1 MLAIRSF
8 SELTSHLQQLSQH
21 KKLVVVNP
29 ADANSM
35 EAITR
40 AVDMGFVSVQ
50 IIGNPEDYDIQLLE
64 KQQDI
69 QFIDCRD
76 PVVASTMAVE
86 MVKSGAADILMKGL
100 VNTDILLHAVL
111 KKGTGLVPFGNVVT
125 FIAAI
130 EIPGYPKL
138 LFITD
143 PAVIPEPNVRQRT
156 AIIRYA
162 IDTARNFGISKPK
175 VALLHGTEKMNP
187 KLNFMSDY
195 KKMLEL
201 GQANEFGDAIVAGP
215 LDLFLAINP
224 ELGKIKQ
231 VDTPIAGD
239 ADILIFPSFVSANIF
254 YKSMVTFAHAEIG
267 GMLFGTEKPVV
278 LTSRSDSAATKFN
291 SIALACLM

>member
-8 SELTSHLQQLSQH
+8 SELTSHLQQLSQR

-35 EAITR
+35 EAVTR

-50 IIGNPEDYDIQLLE
+50 IIGNPKDYDIQSFE
-64 KQQDI
+64 KQQNI
-69 QFIDCRD
+69 QFIDCSD
-76 PVVASTMAVE
+76 PGVASTMAVE

-100 VNTDILLHAVL
+100 VNTDILLHALL
-111 KKGTGLVPFGNVVT
+111 KKGTGMVPFGNVVT

-201 GQANEFGDAIVAGP
+201 WQAGEFGDAIVAGP
-215 LDLFLAINP
+215 LDLYLAINP

-231 VDTPIAGD
+231 VDSPVSGD

>member
-8 SELTSHLQQLSQH
+8 SELTSHLQQVSQR
-21 KKLVVVNP
+21 KKLVIVNP

-69 QFIDCRD
+69 QFIDCSD
-76 PVVASTMAVE
+76 PAVASTMAVE
-86 MVKSGAADILMKGL
+86 MVKSGTADILMKGL

-162 IDTARNFGISKPK
+162 IDTARNFGISQPK

-201 GQANEFGDAIVAGP
+201 GQAGEFGDAIVAGP

-231 VDTPIAGD
+231 VESPISGD

>member
-8 SELTSHLQQLSQH
+8 SELTSHLKQVS
-21 KKLVVVNP
+21 KSKNLVVVNP
-29 ADANSM
+29 VDANSL
-35 EAITR
+35 EAINR
-40 AVDMGFVSVQ
+40 AVDMGFVSAQ
-50 IIGNPEDYDIQLLE
+50 IIGNPKDYDIQALE
-64 KQQDI
+64 KQQGI
-69 QFIDCRD
+69 HFIACGD
-76 PVVASTMAVE
+76 PVVASAMAVE
-86 MVKSGAADILMKGL
+86 MVKSGDADILMKGM
-100 VNTDILLHAVL
+100 VNTDVLLHAVL
-111 KKGTGLVPFGNVVT
+111 KKGTGLVPYGNVVT

-162 IDTARNFGISKPK
+162 IDTARNFGISQPK

-201 GQANEFGDAIVAGP
+201 GQAGEFGDAIVAGP

-231 VDTPIAGD
+231 VDSPIAGD

-267 GMLFGTEKPVV
+267 GMLFGTDKPVV

>member
-69 QFIDCRD
+69 QFIDCSD

-201 GQANEFGDAIVAGP
+201 GQAGEFGDAIVAGP

>member
-8 SELTSHLQQLSQH
+8 TELTSHLRKVITS

-29 ADANSM
+29 ADAHSM

-40 AVDMGFVSVQ
+40 AVNMGFVTAH
-50 IIGNPEDYDIQLLE
+50 IIGNPKDYDIQPLKTLNG
-64 KQQDI
+64 I
-69 QFIDCRD
+69 RFIACEN
-76 PVVASTMAVE
+76 PTEASVLAVE
-86 MVKSGAADILMKGL
+86 MVKSGEADILMKGL
-100 VNTDILLHAVL
+100 VNTDVLLHAVL
-111 KKGTGLVPFGNVVT
+111 KKEKGLVPFGRVLT

-130 EIPGYPKL
+130 EVPGYPKL
-138 LFITD
+138 MFITD
-143 PAVIPEPNVRQRT
+143 PAVIPAPNLRQRK
-156 AIIRYA
+156 AMIQYA
-162 IDTARNFGISKPK
+162 IDTARIFGISRPK

-187 KLNFMSDY
+187 KISFMADY
-195 KKMLEL
+195 QKILEL
-201 GQANEFGDAIVAGP
+201 SEAGEFGDSIIDGP

-231 VDTPIAGD
+231 VASPIAGD
-239 ADILIFPSFVSANIF
+239 ADILIFPGFDSANIF

-278 LTSRSDSAATKFN
+278 LTSRSDSAETKFN

>member
-69 QFIDCRD
+69 QFIDCSD

>member
-69 QFIDCRD
+69 QFIDCSD

-162 IDTARNFGISKPK
+162 IDTAKNFGISKPK

-201 GQANEFGDAIVAGP
+201 GQAGEFGDAIVAGP

>member
-8 SELTSHLQQLSQH
+8 SELTSHLQQLSQR

-35 EAITR
+35 EAVTR

-50 IIGNPEDYDIQLLE
+50 IIGNPKDYDIQSFE
-64 KQQDI
+64 KQQNI
-69 QFIDCRD
+69 QFIDCSD
-76 PVVASTMAVE
+76 PGVASTMAVE

-100 VNTDILLHAVL
+100 VNTDILLHAML
-111 KKGTGLVPFGNVVT
+111 KKGTGMVPFGNVVT

-162 IDTARNFGISKPK
+162 IDTARNFGISQPK

-201 GQANEFGDAIVAGP
+201 WQAGEFGDAIVAGP
-215 LDLFLAINP
+215 LDLYLAINP

-231 VDTPIAGD
+231 VDSPISGD

>member
-8 SELTSHLQQLSQH
+8 SELTSHLQQLSQR
-21 KKLVVVNP
+21 KKLVIVNP

-50 IIGNPEDYDIQLLE
+50 IIGNPEDYDIQSLE

-69 QFIDCRD
+69 QFIDCSD
-76 PVVASTMAVE
+76 PEVASAMAVE

-100 VNTDILLHAVL
+100 VNTDTLLHAVL
-111 KKGTGLVPFGNVVT
+111 KKETGLVPFGNVVT
-125 FIAAI
+125 FIAAV

-143 PAVIPEPNVRQRT
+143 PAVIPAPNVRQRT

-187 KLNFMSDY
+187 KLSFMEDY
-195 KKMLEL
+195 REMLKL
-201 GQANEFGDAIVAGP
+201 GQAGEFGDAIVAGP
-215 LDLFLAINP
+215 LDLYLAINP

-231 VDTPIAGD
+231 VHSPVSGD

>member
-8 SELTSHLQQLSQH
+8 SELTSHLQQVSQR

-40 AVDMGFVSVQ
+40 AVDMGFVSAQ
-50 IIGNPEDYDIQLLE
+50 IIGNPEDYDIQSLE
-64 KQQDI
+64 KQQGI
-69 QFIDCRD
+69 QFIDCSD

-162 IDTARNFGISKPK
+162 IDTARNFGISQPK

-195 KKMLEL
+195 KRMLEL
-201 GQANEFGDAIVAGP
+201 GQAGEFGDAIVAGP

-231 VDTPIAGD
+231 VDSPIAGD

>member
-8 SELTSHLQQLSQH
+8 SELTSHLKQVSKS
-21 KKLVVVNP
+21 KKFVVVNP
-29 ADANSM
+29 ADANSL

-40 AVDMGFVSVQ
+40 AVSMGFASAQ
-50 IIGNPEDYDIQLLE
+50 IIGNPRDYDIQSLE
-64 KQQDI
+64 KKQGL
-69 QFIDCRD
+69 QFIDCGD
-76 PVVASTMAVE
+76 PVAASTLAVE
-86 MVKSGAADILMKGL
+86 MVKSGEADILMKGL
-100 VNTDILLHAVL
+100 VNTDILLRAVM
-111 KKGTGLVPFGNVVT
+111 KKEIGLVPYGNVVT

-130 EIPGYPKL
+130 EIPGYPKF

-156 AIIRYA
+156 TIIHYA
-162 IDTARNFGISKPK
+162 IETAKNFGIRKPK
-175 VALLHGTEKMNP
+175 VALMHGTEKMNL
-187 KLNFMSDY
+187 KLSFMEDY
-195 KKMLEL
+195 RKILEL
-201 GQANEFGDAIVAGP
+201 GQTGEFGDAIIAGP

-231 VDTPIAGD
+231 VDTPISGD

>member
-8 SELTSHLQQLSQH
+8 SELTSHLKQVSKS
-21 KKLVVVNP
+21 KKLVVVKP
-29 ADANSM
+29 ADANSL
-35 EAITR
+35 EAIIR
-40 AVDMGFVSVQ
+40 AVDMGFVSAQ
-50 IIGNPEDYDIQLLE
+50 IIGDPKDYDIQLL
-64 KQQDI
+64 KNQQGV
-69 QFIDCRD
+69 QFIACSD
-76 PVVASTMAVE
+76 PATASEMAVE
-86 MVKSGAADILMKGL
+86 MVKNGGADILMKGM
-100 VNTDILLHAVL
+100 VNTDVLLHAVL
-111 KKGTGLVPFGNVVT
+111 KKGTGLVPYGNVVT

-143 PAVIPEPNVRQRT
+143 PAVIPEPNVRQRA

-201 GQANEFGDAIVAGP
+201 EQAGEFGDAIVAGP

-231 VDTPIAGD
+231 VDSPIAGD

-267 GMLFGTEKPVV
+267 GMLFGTDKPVV

>member
-8 SELTSHLQQLSQH
+8 SELTSHLQQLSQR
-21 KKLVVVNP
+21 KKLVIVNP

-40 AVDMGFVSVQ
+40 AANMGFVSVQ
-50 IIGNPEDYDIQLLE
+50 IIGNPEDYDIQSLE

-69 QFIDCRD
+69 QFIDCSD

-100 VNTDILLHAVL
+100 VNTDVLLHAVL

-162 IDTARNFGISKPK
+162 IDTARNFGISQPK

-201 GQANEFGDAIVAGP
+201 GQAGEFGDAIVAGP

-231 VDTPIAGD
+231 VDSPISGD

>member
-69 QFIDCRD
+69 QFIDCSD

-162 IDTARNFGISKPK
+162 IDTAKNFGISKPK

-278 LTSRSDSAATKFN
+278 LTSRSDSAATKFY

>member
-35 EAITR
+35 EAVTR

-69 QFIDCRD
+69 QFIDCSD

-162 IDTARNFGISKPK
+162 IDTAKNFGISKPK

>member
-69 QFIDCRD
+69 QFIDCGD

>member
-8 SELTSHLQQLSQH
+8 SELTSHLKQVSKS
-21 KKLVVVNP
+21 KKFVVVNP
-29 ADANSM
+29 ADANSL

-40 AVDMGFVSVQ
+40 AVSMGFASAQ
-50 IIGNPEDYDIQLLE
+50 IIGNPRDYDIQSLE
-64 KQQDI
+64 KKQGL
-69 QFIDCRD
+69 QFIDCGD
-76 PVVASTMAVE
+76 PVAASTLAVE
-86 MVKSGAADILMKGL
+86 MVKSGEADILMKGL
-100 VNTDILLHAVL
+100 VNTDILLRAVM
-111 KKGTGLVPFGNVVT
+111 KKEIGLVPYGNVVT

-130 EIPGYPKL
+130 EIPGYPKF

-156 AIIRYA
+156 AIIHYA
-162 IDTARNFGISKPK
+162 IETAKNFGIRKPK
-175 VALLHGTEKMNP
+175 IALMHGTEKMNL
-187 KLNFMSDY
+187 KLSFMEDY
-195 KKMLEL
+195 RKILEL
-201 GQANEFGDAIVAGP
+201 GQTGEFGDAIIAGP

-231 VDTPIAGD
+231 VDTPISGD

>member
-8 SELTSHLQQLSQH
+8 SELTSHLQQVSLR

-50 IIGNPEDYDIQLLE
+50 IIGNPKDYDIQSIE
-64 KQQDI
+64 KQQRI
-69 QFIDCRD
+69 QFIDCSD
-76 PVVASTMAVE
+76 PVAASVMAVE
-86 MVKSGAADILMKGL
+86 MVKSGTADILMKGL
-100 VNTDILLHAVL
+100 VNTDILLHAIL
-111 KKGTGLVPFGNVVT
+111 KKETGLVPFGNVVT
-125 FIAAI
+125 FIAAV

-143 PAVIPEPNVRQRT
+143 PAVIPAPNVRQRT
-156 AIIRYA
+156 AIIHYA
-162 IDTARNFGISKPK
+162 IDTARNFGISQPK

-187 KLNFMSDY
+187 KLNFMEDY
-195 KKMLEL
+195 REMLKL
-201 GQANEFGDAIVAGP
+201 GQAGEFGDAIVAGP

-231 VDTPIAGD
+231 VDSPISGD

>member
-8 SELTSHLQQLSQH
+8 SELTSHLKQVSKS
-21 KKLVVVNP
+21 KKFVVVNP
-29 ADANSM
+29 ADANSL

-40 AVDMGFVSVQ
+40 AVSMGFASAQ
-50 IIGNPEDYDIQLLE
+50 IIGNPRDYDIQSLE
-64 KQQDI
+64 KKQGL
-69 QFIDCRD
+69 QFIDCGD
-76 PVVASTMAVE
+76 PVAASTLAVE
-86 MVKSGAADILMKGL
+86 MVKSGEADILMKGL
-100 VNTDILLHAVL
+100 VNTDILLRAVM
-111 KKGTGLVPFGNVVT
+111 KKEIGLVPYGNVVT

-130 EIPGYPKL
+130 EIPGYPKF

-156 AIIRYA
+156 TIIHYA
-162 IDTARNFGISKPK
+162 IETAKNFGIRKPK
-175 VALLHGTEKMNP
+175 VALMHGTEKMNL
-187 KLNFMSDY
+187 KLSFMEDY
-195 KKMLEL
+195 RKILEL
-201 GQANEFGDAIVAGP
+201 GQTGEFGDAIIAGP

-231 VDTPIAGD
+231 VDTPISGD

-278 LTSRSDSAATKFN
+278 LT
-291 SIALACLM
+291 

>member
-8 SELTSHLQQLSQH
+8 SELTSHLQQLSQR
-21 KKLVVVNP
+21 KKLVIVNP
-29 ADANSM
+29 ADANSV

-50 IIGNPEDYDIQLLE
+50 IIGNPKDYDIQSLDR
-64 KQQDI
+64 QQNI
-69 QFIDCRD
+69 QFIDCSN
-76 PVVASTMAVE
+76 PVDASTMAVE

-162 IDTARNFGISKPK
+162 IDTARNFGISQPK

-201 GQANEFGDAIVAGP
+201 GQAGEFGDAIVAGP

-231 VDTPIAGD
+231 VDSPIAGD

>member
-8 SELTSHLQQLSQH
+8 SELTSHLQQLSQR

-35 EAITR
+35 EAVTR

-50 IIGNPEDYDIQLLE
+50 IIGNPKDYDIQSFE
-64 KQQDI
+64 KQQNI
-69 QFIDCRD
+69 QFIDCSD
-76 PVVASTMAVE
+76 PGVASTMAVE

-100 VNTDILLHAVL
+100 VNTDILLHALL
-111 KKGTGLVPFGNVVT
+111 KKGTGMVPFGNVVT

-162 IDTARNFGISKPK
+162 IDTARNFGISQPK

-201 GQANEFGDAIVAGP
+201 WQAGEFGDAIVAGP
-215 LDLFLAINP
+215 LDLYLAINP

-231 VDTPIAGD
+231 VDSPVSGD